1 MTAALDQ
8 LARISAERLLNSM
21 FEGIAIGLF
30 AWILLQVVGRR
41 NSSTRFAVWF
51 SALLAIAAMPVVGGA
66 ASSAS
71 PASVASSAIT
81 VPVSWALCLFVIW
94 AVGASVAL
102 LRVGVGLWQLR
113 KLRANCS
120 AIDITTL
127 DPVLRSTLHTFR
139 AIRSVELRQSDR
151 LQVPTAIGFLKP
163 AVVLPTWAMQDLST
177 EELNAILIH
186 ELAHLR
192 RRDDWTNLAQQIVKA
207 LLFFHPAVWWIE
219 SKLALEREMACDDAV
234 LAETANPRSYAQCL
248 ISMAEKSF
256 LRRSLALAQAA
267 VNRVHQTSLRVSQI
281 LDANRSR
288 ATRVW
293 KPALYSVAAFF
304 VACLVSLSHTP
315 ELVAFKDRIPEV
327 TFASAAPANE
337 ILNTAANISVRNN
350 QAVATPT
357 TFLANSAVDTQTHRI
372 SDGVTFFAPQNA
384 EYRVPEG
391 ATAVPQNAEYRPW
404 QGATPP
410 VPRKADYQMQAGAS
424 PAPQNA
430 EYLVRQ
436 GASSLAPQNAEYRT
450 RQSVSFLVLQNV
462 EYRLHEGTPSPIPQ
476 NAACGTREG
485 TSLLVP
491 RNVENNSGLQPLRQA
506 TSSESSSSAA
516 VLDPGITSRL
526 LQAELIRSN
535 TGTFAR
541 TTTVT
546 ADRSPQAIFVVMQTA
561 QYDEAGPIVW
571 TVCVWHIT
579 VVDST
584 RIPAETRIPA
594 KKI

>member
-51 SALLAIAAMPVVGGA
+51 SALLAIAVLPVFGGA

-71 PASVASSAIT
+71 SANTASSAIT

-113 KLRANCS
+113 KLRASCP
-120 AIDITTL
+120 AIDAATL
-127 DPVLRSTLHTFR
+127 DPVLRTTLQTFQ
-139 AIRSVELRQSDR
+139 AIRSVELRQSGR

-219 SKLALEREMACDDAV
+219 GKLALEREMACDDAV
-234 LAETANPRSYAQCL
+234 LAETANPRGYAQCL

-256 LRRSLALAQAA
+256 LRRTVALAQAA

-293 KPALYSVAAFF
+293 KPALYCVAAFF
-304 VACLVSLSHTP
+304 VTCLVSLSHAP
-315 ELVAFKDRIPEV
+315 ELVAFKDRVPEV
-327 TFASAAPANE
+327 TVASA
-337 ILNTAANISVRNN
+337 TAANETLTTPASVNVRES
-350 QAVATPT
+350 QAVATPA
-357 TFLANSAVDTQTHRI
+357 TFRTQSAAETQTHR
-372 SDGVTFFAPQNA
+372 SAEDASSVVPENTEYGMRVGTTLPQNA
-384 EYRVPEG
+384 D
-391 ATAVPQNAEYRPW
+391 YRP
-404 QGATPP
+404 
-410 VPRKADYQMQAGAS
+410 
-424 PAPQNA
+424 
-430 EYLVRQ
+430 
-436 GASSLAPQNAEYRT
+436 
-450 RQSVSFLVLQNV
+450 
-462 EYRLHEGTPSPIPQ
+462 
-476 NAACGTREG
+476 REG
-485 TSLLVP
+485 TSSLLP
-491 RNVENNSGLQPLRQA
+491 KKTNNNSGLQFLRQGI
-506 TSSESSSSAA
+506 SSESSSPAE
-516 VLDPGITSRL
+516 
-526 LQAELIRSN
+526 AELDRRYNPGPDSALLLEAN
-535 TGTFAR
+535 FVPPDAGKFAHAS
-541 TTTVT
+541 T
-546 ADRSPQAIFVVMQTA
+546 AMDHNPAPQAIFVMMQTT
-561 QYDEAGPIVW
+561 QYDQEGPTLW
-571 TVCVWHIT
+571 TICVWHVT
-579 VVDST
+579 VVDSS